1 MKKIKFGTDG
11 WRAVAGKDFT
21 LGNLRVVIQAITDY
35 LGQRLPGGD
44 RVLCGYDTRFM
55 SEHYATAAAEVCC
68 ANGFRAVLSD
78 RPLTTPTLS
87 YAVTAERAV
96 CGLMITA
103 SHNPFWFGGLKFKEC
118 SGGSAAPETTA
129 GIEVLLGRSGVKSLP
144 FDDATAKGLAV
155 KKDIIGLYIE
165 RLGGLF
171 KADLLKDA
179 PGPVLFDC
187 MHGASGVFLRD
198 ALAALGLQAEIT
210 RERRDPYFGGM
221 NPDPLPENL
230 SAAAE
235 RVRAEGF
242 TAAFAFD
249 GDGDRVGVLD
259 EDGRPLMPY
268 QVMSLLITHLVKNRM
283 LSGSVVKTVS
293 SSSLIDRVADD
304 FGLKVREVPVGFKH
318 ISGFLESGEALIG
331 GEENGGFGFS
341 CHIPERDGLISAL
354 MLLEM
359 TAVEGKT
366 IKQLMAEL
374 EGRHGRVYHR
384 RQDGIIK
391 PARRENILD
400 EIAVGAEGVYSGYGV
415 EGISRTDGLKVMM
428 RDGSWVLFRASGTEP
443 LLRIYSE
450 AKDPATVEKLISA
463 GREAFLG

>member
-1 MKKIKFGTDG
+1 MKKTKFGTDG

-21 LGNLRVVIQAITDY
+21 FGNLRRVIQAVTDY
-35 LGQRLPGGD
+35 LRQSRPEGGK
-44 RVLCGYDTRFM
+44 VLCGYDTRFM
-55 SEHYATAAAEVCC
+55 SEHFAAAAAEVCC
-68 ANGFRAVLSD
+68 ANGFAAIVSET
-78 RPLTTPTLS
+78 PLTTPALS
-87 YAVTAERAV
+87 YAVTAEKAA

-103 SHNPFWFGGLKFKEC
+103 SHNPFWFGGLKVKEG
-118 SGGSAAPETTA
+118 SGGSASRETTA
-129 GIEVLLGRSGVKSLP
+129 GIEAMLGRSEARSVP
-144 FDDATAKGLAV
+144 FSDATARGLAV
-155 KKDIIGLYIE
+155 KKDIVGLYRR
-165 RLGGLF
+165 RLGELF
-171 KADLLKDA
+171 DPSLLKNA

-198 ALAALGLQAEIT
+198 ALADVGLQAEIM

-230 SAAAE
+230 YGASE

-242 TAAFAFD
+242 RAVFAFD

-259 EDGRPLMPY
+259 EDGRYLMPY

-283 LSGSVVKTVS
+283 MSGSVIKTVS
-293 SSSLIDRVADD
+293 SSSLIDRVSAE

-318 ISGFLESGEALIG
+318 ICGFLESGEALIG

-366 IKQLMAEL
+366 IKELLVEL
-374 EGRHGRVYHR
+374 ESKHGRVYHR
-384 RQDGIIK
+384 RQDGIIN
-391 PARRENILD
+391 PARQDGILD
-400 EIAVGAEGVYSGYGV
+400 EVAVGAEKVYRAYGV
-415 EGISRTDGLKVMM
+415 EDISRTDGLKVMM

-450 AKDPATVEKLISA
+450 SKDPAIVEKLISA